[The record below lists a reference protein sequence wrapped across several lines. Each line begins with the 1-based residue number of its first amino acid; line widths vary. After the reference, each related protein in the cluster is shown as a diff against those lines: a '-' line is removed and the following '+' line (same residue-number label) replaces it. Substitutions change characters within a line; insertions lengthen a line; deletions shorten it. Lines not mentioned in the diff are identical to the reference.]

1 MSGIEVAGLAFGVL
15 PILVEAVKSYKDVSK
30 KIHTLRH
37 HSKAVKSVSEQLKVH
52 SGIFLNEIRLLLR
65 CVETEEEVEA
75 MLNDAA
81 DQRWI
86 STHLNEK
93 LRKVLQDSFEICH
106 GIIEAIQDAMAMV
119 KKEMSKFDKLLSQKS
134 KVGGPCPAD
143 RCVSRRH
150 HFHYLRTLGRIFQSC
165 CQTPGRRDS
174 NIDRSIALR

>member
-106 GIIEAIQDAMAMV
+106 GEKGDV
-119 KKEMSKFDKLLSQKS
+119 KVRQAAQPEEQGRWPVPSGPVRFAPSPLPLLTNTRANLSKLLSN
-134 KVGGPCPAD
+134 AWAA
-143 RCVSRRH
+143 R
-150 HFHYLRTLGRIFQSC
+150 FEY
-165 CQTPGRRDS
+165 
-174 NIDRSIALR
+174 RSINRATLNA